1 MTSYFNMSSEK
12 PLYFIETED
21 PPEPPK
27 PKLKR
32 QITFLKHLCRPLWQ
46 EDNASVNQS
55 FYDTE
60 VDKDKEGIPKVTFTL
75 DALTC
80 GRDGT
85 CSEYQLSREIEKS
98 YQSEKDKCAQQ

>member
-1 MTSYFNMSSEK
+1 MSTE
-12 PLYFIETED
+12 PLVFIETED

-27 PKLKR
+27 PKPQLKR

-46 EDNASVNQS
+46 EDNVPVNQS
-55 FYDTE
+55 FNDME
-60 VDKDKEGIPKVTFTL
+60 VDKDKEDIPKVTFTL

-85 CSEYQLSREIEKS
+85 CSECQLSRKIEES
-98 YQSEKDKCAQQ
+98 YRSEKDKCAQQ